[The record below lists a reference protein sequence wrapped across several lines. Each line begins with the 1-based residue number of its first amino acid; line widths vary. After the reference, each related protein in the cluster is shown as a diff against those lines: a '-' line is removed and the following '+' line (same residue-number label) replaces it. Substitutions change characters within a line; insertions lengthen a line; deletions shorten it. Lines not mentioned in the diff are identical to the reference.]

1 MSARS
6 VARRYA
12 AALFDVTRTAGS
24 EERAGQDLSELA
36 RTVAGHAELQ
46 GVLASPTVPA
56 QVKKAIVLAVLH
68 ATGAASDEVRRT
80 VAMLAD
86 RDRLAI
92 LSDLAAVFGDQLLDA
107 KKIVQADVVT
117 AVPLSAAGRAALT
130 EALGRATGKS
140 VTMTERVDPAL
151 VAGVVARVGSVV
163 YDGSVTRQLERLRE
177 QLTTNN

>member
-12 AALFDVTRTAGS
+12 AALFDVTRKAGS
-24 EERAGQDLSELA
+24 EERAGQDLAELA

-56 QVKKAIVLAVLH
+56 SVKKTIVLALLD
-68 ATGAASDEVRRT
+68 ALGAASDEVRRT